1 MSLNK
6 LFQLQKA
13 LELNKVAKY
22 NFQIQQKAP
31 VTTSLA
37 STQSNMLSIQLNQFH
52 QSFYYA
58 GRHNQG
64 LFEDFFQWR
73 VLPESHPPS

>member
-1 MSLNK
+1 MLS
-6 LFQLQKA
+6 QIAKA
-13 LELNKVAKY
+13 LGLNKVAKY
-22 NFQIQQKAP
+22 TFQIQQKAP

-37 STQSNMLSIQLNQFH
+37 STQSICYTANLPIP
-52 QSFYYA
+52 QSFHYA
-58 GRHNQG
+58 CRHNQG